1 MVGCHNVFEKNS
13 GIQFY
18 RFPTNPEKRS
28 KWIAAVK
35 RDCWVPNDNTWI
47 CSTHFVTGKRSDNPL
62 APNYV
67 PALFPQLNSPVK
79 RKLEKEGSSFK
90 RRQETKRKRL
100 SVQSSAVRNKRTTD
114 KDGSTQDSNKDKEG
128 FDCEAEISGTEARV
142 DIADNSVVE
151 ACEQVS
157 QELDNDDYDD
167 CVDYEGDNVTLEPI
181 CFEDISWAPPV
192 LNCDFCDKMEE
203 ELFKA
208 RRVNKQLAS
217 ANKMLSAKVF
227 GRESLRGSDAKVH
240 YFTGLQ
246 SYEILEIVF
255 EFVTSRLPDS
265 FASSSCN
272 IFDQFLLVM
281 MRLRLNVGVQD
292 LGYRFDIHPSTVCRY
307 FSKWLDVLYT
317 KLHCFINWP
326 ERDTLLKTMPMVFR
340 RAFKTCAIIIDCF
353 EIFIERPTSLVA
365 RAQTWSNY
373 KKHNTVKYLIG
384 ITPQGSV
391 SFISKGWGGRVSDV
405 HLTENSGLLQHLLP
419 GDVVLADRGFTIQ
432 DSVGLLC
439 AEVKHPPFTRGK
451 PQLSKLE
458 VDSARQ
464 LSQVRIH
471 VERVIGAVRQKYM
484 ILQSTLPI
492 SMVACYGED
501 KLSPID
507 KIVTISCALY
517 NHCNSVVPFD

>member
-1 MVGCHNVFEKNS
+1 MKRDYWNFVSMVKNCCVVGCHNVFKKNS

-18 RFPTNPEKRS
+18 RFPTNPEKQS

-35 RDCWVPNDNTWI
+35 RDDWVPNDNTWI

-67 PALFPQLNSPVK
+67 PTLFPQLSSPAK
-79 RKLEKEGSSFK
+79 QTLEKGASSFE
-90 RRQETKRKRL
+90 RRQATKRKRL
-100 SVQSSAVRNKRTTD
+100 SVQSSAVKNKPTT
-114 KDGSTQDSNKDKEG
+114 GR
-128 FDCEAEISGTEARV
+128 EAEIDDTEGV
-142 DIADNSVVE
+142 DVADNSLVE
-151 ACEQVS
+151 VCEQVYNE
-157 QELDNDDYDD
+157 ELGNDDYDD
-167 CVDYEGDNVTLEPI
+167 IVDHEGDNVTLEPI
-181 CFEDISWAPPV
+181 CFEDISWAPPIFK
-192 LNCDFCDKMEE
+192 CDFCDKMEE

-208 RRVNKQLAS
+208 RRVKKQLES
-217 ANKMLSAKVF
+217 ANKKLSPKVLS
-227 GRESLRGSDAKVH
+227 RESLHISDPKVQ

-246 SYEILEIVF
+246 SYEILELVF
-255 EFVTSRLPDS
+255 EFVTSGLPDS
-265 FASSSCN
+265 FAASSCSV
-272 IFDQFLLVM
+272 FDQFLLVM
-281 MRLRLNVGVQD
+281 MHLRLNVGVQD
-292 LGYRFDIHPSTVCRY
+292 LGYRFDVHPSTVCRY

-326 ERDTLLKTMPMVFR
+326 ERDTLLKTMPMAFR
-340 RAFKTCAIIIDCF
+340 KAFKKCAIIIDCF

-419 GDVVLADRGFTIQ
+419 GDIVLADRGFTIQ
-432 DSVGLLC
+432 NSVGLLC

-451 PQLSKLE
+451 AQLSKLE
-458 VDSARQ
+458 IDSARQ

>member
-1 MVGCHNVFEKNS
+1 
-13 GIQFY
+13 
-18 RFPTNPEKRS
+18 
-28 KWIAAVK
+28 
-35 RDCWVPNDNTWI
+35 
-47 CSTHFVTGKRSDNPL
+47 
-62 APNYV
+62 
-67 PALFPQLNSPVK
+67 
-79 RKLEKEGSSFK
+79 
-90 RRQETKRKRL
+90 
-100 SVQSSAVRNKRTTD
+100 
-114 KDGSTQDSNKDKEG
+114 
-128 FDCEAEISGTEARV
+128 
-142 DIADNSVVE
+142 
-151 ACEQVS
+151 
-157 QELDNDDYDD
+157 
-167 CVDYEGDNVTLEPI
+167 VDYEGDNVTLEPI
-181 CFEDISWAPPV
+181 CFEDISWTPPV
-192 LNCDFCDKMEE
+192 LNCDFCDNLEE
-203 ELFKA
+203 ELFKV
-208 RRVNKQLAS
+208 RRVNKQLES
-217 ANKMLSAKVF
+217 ANKRLSIKVF
-227 GRESLRGSDAKVH
+227 SRESLRGSDAKVQ

-255 EFVTSRLPDS
+255 EFVTKGLPDS
-265 FASSSCN
+265 FASSSCS
-272 IFDQFLLVM
+272 IFEQFLLVL
-281 MRLRLNVGVQD
+281 MRLRLNAGVQD
-292 LGYRFDIHPSTVCRY
+292 LGHRFDIHPSTVCRY

-326 ERDTLLKTMPMVFR
+326 ERDTLLKTMPMAFR
-340 RAFKTCAIIIDCF
+340 RAFKKCAIIIDCF

-458 VDSARQ
+458 VDSSRQ

-507 KIVTISCALY
+507 KVVTISCALC